1 MILSTIDIPLNSP
14 LLLTVTLGK
23 LRALSHSITVF
34 NVCLARMVS
43 DDGHQHGPSSAA
55 QQEKQTQLTVNVK
68 RPIRNCPSICHGD

>member
-14 LLLTVTLGK
+14 LLLTVTLGN
-23 LRALSHSITVF
+23 LRALSHSIT
-34 NVCLARMVS
+34 VCLARMVS

-68 RPIRNCPSICHGD
+68 RPIRYCPSICHGD